1 MQEANYCYKKL
12 AVLQIYIYLEI
23 IIWRPMANE
32 YLNNKSFEGIISAF
46 QHHKRQKAKYE
57 LIISDLKE
65 THDRRSLK
73 YKDDQKKNKLEESQQ
88 QYQQFCTAFKEFQ
101 EQLAYAFYVL
111 SENIANYAKFN
122 GIDIDDAIQEG
133 VLICFEKIDR
143 FDPRKGK
150 AFNYMTTC
158 VLNHFRQL
166 YRSARNYNELK
177 KRYSSFLQEKLE
189 TVMINGRR
197 ERFKNSIDRD

>member
-1 MQEANYCYKKL
+1 
-12 AVLQIYIYLEI
+12 
-23 IIWRPMANE
+23 MASE
-32 YLNNKSFEGIISAF
+32 YLNNRTFESIIQSF
-46 QHHKRQKAKYE
+46 QYYKRQKAKYE
-57 LIISDLKE
+57 LIIADLKE
-65 THDRRSLK
+65 THDRRKSV
-73 YKDDQKKNKLEESQQ
+73 YDDDERKAPLEETEKFYQDSC
-88 QYQQFCTAFKEFQ
+88 QQFKDFQ

-158 VLNHFRQL
+158 ILNHFRQL

-177 KRYSSFLQEKLE
+177 KRYHGFLQEKLE
-189 TVMINGRR
+189 NIIFRNGK
-197 ERFKNSIDRD
+197 ERSSARSSLDRDVTIW

>member
-1 MQEANYCYKKL
+1 
-12 AVLQIYIYLEI
+12 
-23 IIWRPMANE
+23 MASE
-32 YLNNKSFEGIISAF
+32 YLNNRTFESIIQSF
-46 QHHKRQKAKYE
+46 QYHKRQKAKYE
-57 LIISDLKE
+57 LIIADLKE
-65 THDRRSLK
+65 THERRVTK
-73 YKDDQKKNKLEESQQ
+73 YQDEDKKPPLEDSEKF
-88 QYQQFCTAFKEFQ
+88 YQEACANYNGFQ

-158 VLNHFRQL
+158 ILNHFRQL

-177 KRYSSFLQEKLE
+177 RRYGVFLQDKLE
-189 TVMINGRR
+189 SVMFRNGK
-197 ERFKNSIDRD
+197 ERHSNKMSLDRDGSMW